1 MPVKTQPILYMPM
14 EIASRELDSRLLVAS
29 LAVSRGYEVVLGQK
43 WLMERNIGAMPPG
56 LYLSKTLT
64 GRDGLAMAEAK
75 RLGYRVA
82 AIDEELPG
90 LVMSAEQLRWM
101 SPEAVAATDLIFI
114 AGRNNAQAVAERFPE
129 AAERVVQAAN
139 PRWDL
144 LRPELRA
151 FYETEVAALKARYG
165 RFILINTN
173 LGFTNSQ
180 KGNAE
185 QIIRDQARLGKLD
198 MNNPE
203 HSSYVASILQMEAD
217 NRQAVETLLR
227 LVPERFPAHRIIL
240 RPHPSESLDLWTDL
254 IRGQPGVEVIREG
267 AAVPWIAASEILI
280 HTNCT
285 TGVEALALDRPA
297 ICVMPSASSANDRY
311 LSNRVN
317 PLTRTVDETV
327 ALMKKIVTPAS
338 EAATRQ
344 VYSTDMQMAFRQAM
358 SYDPARLG
366 AETILDLL
374 APLLAAPSAHPQA
387 GGRTAWTPGWR
398 YRWRLK
404 DRNVRGILMPG
415 LDTAD
420 IVVRLSRFAAL
431 LGITP
436 PSVVEEIGSKTLL
449 LGNRPLGWQ
458 SSLRR
463 SMG

>member
-1 MPVKTQPILYMPM
+1 M
-14 EIASRELDSRLLVAS
+14 EIASRELDSRLLLAS
-29 LAVSRGYEVVLGQK
+29 LAVARGYEVVLGQK
-43 WLMERNIGAMPPG
+43 WLIERNIGAMPPG

-90 LVMSAEQLRWM
+90 LVMSAQQLRWM
-101 SPEAVAATDLIFI
+101 SPEAVAATDIIFI
-114 AGRNNAQAVAERFPE
+114 AGANNAQAVAERFPE
-129 AAERVVQAAN
+129 AANRVVQAAN

-144 LRPELRA
+144 LRPELRT
-151 FYETEVAALKARYG
+151 FYGSEVAALKARYG

-217 NRQAVETLLR
+217 NRQAVESLLR
-227 LVPERFPAHRIIL
+227 LLPEQFPEHRIVL
-240 RPHPSESLDLWTDL
+240 RPHPSEALDLWTNL
-254 IRGQPGVEVIREG
+254 IDGRPGMEVIREG

-285 TGVEALALDRPA
+285 TGVEALALDTPA

-311 LSNRVN
+311 LSNRIN
-317 PLTRTVDETV
+317 PLTRDVGETI
-327 ALMKKIVTPAS
+327 ALMKNVIEGPA
-338 EAATRQ
+338 AASQ
-344 VYSTDMQMAFRQAM
+344 AYSTDMQTAFRRAM
-358 SYDPARLG
+358 SFDPARLG
-366 AETILDLL
+366 AETILDRLEAL
-374 APLLAAPSAHPQA
+374 MAAPSSLPR
-387 GGRTAWTPGWR
+387 GTNRSAWTPGWR

-420 IVVRLSRFAAL
+420 IVDRLSRFAGL
-431 LGITP
+431 LGIAP
-436 PSVVEEIGSKTLL
+436 PAVVEEIGSKTLL

-463 SMG
+463 SVRQFT

>member
-1 MPVKTQPILYMPM
+1 MPM
-14 EIASRELDSRLLVAS
+14 EIASRELDSRLLLAC
-29 LAVSRGYEVVLGQK
+29 LAVARGYEVVLGQK
-43 WLMERNIGAMPPG
+43 WLIERNIAAMPPG

-90 LVMSAEQLRWM
+90 LVMSAKQLRWM
-101 SPEAVAATDLIFI
+101 SAEAVAATDLIFI
-114 AGRNNAQAVAERFPE
+114 AGSNNAQAVAERFPE
-129 AAERVVQAAN
+129 AANRVVQAAN

-151 FYETEVAALKARYG
+151 FHAAEVAALKARHG

-180 KGNAE
+180 KGNAD

-198 MNNPE
+198 LNNPE

-217 NRQAVETLLR
+217 NRQAVEKLLQQ
-227 LVPERFPAHRIIL
+227 LPEAFPGHRVIL
-240 RPHPSESLDLWTDL
+240 RPHPSESLDLWTNL
-254 IRGQPGVEVIREG
+254 IGGRQGMEVIREG

-285 TGVEALALDRPA
+285 TGVEALALDKPA
-297 ICVMPSASSANDRY
+297 ICVMPSESTANNRY
-311 LSNRVN
+311 LSNRIN
-317 PLTRTVDETV
+317 PLARDVEETIG
-327 ALMKKIVTPAS
+327 LMRRIIERPM
-338 EAATRQ
+338 AAHQ
-344 VYSTDMQMAFRQAM
+344 AYSTDMQMAFRQAM
-358 SYDPARLG
+358 SHDPARLG
-366 AETILDLL
+366 AESVLDRLE
-374 APLLAAPSAHPQA
+374 PLMAAPSTHP
-387 GGRTAWTPGWR
+387 RETNRSAWTPGWR

-420 IVVRLSRFAAL
+420 IVDRLARFASL
-431 LGITP
+431 LGVTP
-436 PSVVEEIGSKTLL
+436 PAVVEEIGSKTLL

-463 SMG
+463 SVRQFT

>member
-1 MPVKTQPILYMPM
+1 MPM
-14 EIASRELDSRLLVAS
+14 EIASRELDSRLLLAS
-29 LAVSRGYEVVLGQK
+29 LAVARGYEVVLGQK
-43 WLMERNIGAMPPG
+43 WLIERNIGAMPPG

-101 SPEAVAATDLIFI
+101 SPEAVAATDIIFI
-114 AGRNNAQAVAERFPE
+114 AGRGNARAVAERFPE
-129 AAERVVQAAN
+129 AADRVVQAAN

-151 FYETEVAALKARYG
+151 FYQSEVAALKARYG

-203 HSSYVASILQMEAD
+203 HSLYVASILQMEAD
-217 NRQAVETLLR
+217 NRQAVESLLR
-227 LVPERFPAHRIIL
+227 VLPDEFPEHRIIL
-240 RPHPSESLDLWTDL
+240 RPHPSESLDLWTNL
-254 IRGQPGVEVIREG
+254 IGGRAGMEVIREG
-267 AAVPWIAASEILI
+267 AAVPWIAASEVLI

-285 TGVEALALDRPA
+285 TGVEALALDTPA

-311 LSNRVN
+311 LSNRIN
-317 PLTRTVDETV
+317 PLARDVEATL
-327 ALMKKIVTPAS
+327 ALMKQIVTSSAG
-338 EAATRQ
+338 ATKPP

-358 SYDPARLG
+358 SHDPARLG
-366 AETILDLL
+366 AETILDRLE
-374 APLLAAPSAHPQA
+374 PLMAAPAVQPRGTNRS
-387 GGRTAWTPGWR
+387 AWTPGWR

-420 IVVRLSRFAAL
+420 IIDRLSRFAGL
-431 LGITP
+431 LGIAP
-436 PSVVEEIGSKTLL
+436 PAVVEEIGSKTLL

-463 SMG
+463 SVRQFT